1 LALFEN
7 IKEEELANP
16 VYARFYLDKTTAIT
30 IDRVIQECKKYCVK
44 TYSYLS
50 ASAFNKCRT
59 EQAFGEGK
67 DYPAIPLLGGKV
79 KLCGKIDRVDI
90 SDKYFRV
97 VDYKTG
103 STDISE
109 ESLFTGKKLQ
119 LYLYAEAV
127 KRKYADGSKKVAGLY
142 YLPINDKYE
151 KKEDKVDFVAD
162 GRTLNEPEAL
172 MVQGEEF
179 LPTTKTGKIKNSANA
194 EVLDKY
200 VEYALCLSEK
210 AVERMNQGVVV
221 PSPYQNVC
229 EYCKYGAFCSFLGEP
244 RTVGKVTEETL
255 TKALNGGEEDATN

>member
-1 LALFEN
+1 
-7 IKEEELANP
+7 
-16 VYARFYLDKTTAIT
+16 
-30 IDRVIQECKKYCVK
+30 
-44 TYSYLS
+44 
-50 ASAFNKCRT
+50 
-59 EQAFGEGK
+59 
-67 DYPAIPLLGGKV
+67 
-79 KLCGKIDRVDI
+79 
-90 SDKYFRV
+90 
-97 VDYKTG
+97 
-103 STDISE
+103 
-109 ESLFTGKKLQ
+109 LQ

-151 KKEDKVDFVAD
+151 KQEDKVDFVAD

-200 VEYALCLSEK
+200 VEYALSLSEK

-255 TKALNGGEEDATN
+255 TKALDGGEEDATN